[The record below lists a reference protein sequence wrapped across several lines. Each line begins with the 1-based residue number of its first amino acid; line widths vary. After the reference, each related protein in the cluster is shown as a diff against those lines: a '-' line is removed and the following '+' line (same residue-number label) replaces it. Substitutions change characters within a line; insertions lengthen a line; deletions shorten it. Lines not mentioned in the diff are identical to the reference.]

1 MFLEELYNAVQCIP
15 LRAEF
20 KDTYFG
26 ILSFS
31 ETVWLLHSLS
41 VSEKCGLVRSE
52 VMQDRSI
59 LDNTERRI
67 FLFHPQYKYA
77 LSVVTIEQY

>member
-1 MFLEELYNAVQCIP
+1 M
-15 LRAEF
+15 R
-20 KDTYFG
+20 
-26 ILSFS
+26 
-31 ETVWLLHSLS
+31 S
-41 VSEKCGLVRSE
+41 VALWE

-77 LSVVTIEQY
+77 LSVVTIEQYEELTPKEKKESFENFWHEF